1 MSSTWISSRS
11 DATRPVM
18 RPMLVIAGA
27 GPDARSDR
35 PPPRSHSAVTKT
47 RLAQPTGWG
56 ASRPHA
62 GVGRRTGTGRGAADD
77 RDVAAGGA
85 TVTAPPRLYGAI
97 GRATNLGAGP
107 AVDLGAACALAV
119 NSEGEVSLQGVGAVS
134 RRRAGRRVR
143 TSWR

>member
-1 MSSTWISSRS
+1 MSSTWTSSRS

-47 RLAQPTGWG
+47 RLGQPT
-56 ASRPHA
+56 ARAEARHQA
-62 GVGRRTGTGRGAADD
+62 GVGGRTATGRGAADD

-85 TVTAPPRLYGAI
+85 MVTAPPRLYGAI
-97 GRATNLGAGP
+97 GRTTNLGAGP
-107 AVDLGAACALAV
+107 AVDLGAACVPAV
-119 NSEGEVSLQGVGAVS
+119 NSLVAAG
-134 RRRAGRRVR
+134 RAGQYVR
-143 TSWR
+143 